1 MKRVVFVTALLCWG
15 AQPMAAPAPV
25 VEAAPSSARSGDL
38 NSRVERLERQMQAR
52 NQSQL
57 QLQQTLDQ
65 MQREIGELRGQSEN
79 QAYQIE
85 QMLQR
90 QRQLYQ
96 DLAKLQSAPAAQAA
110 PASTPSAGSPAV
122 SSLSEADAYTQALNL
137 ATKERRFDDAI
148 PAFRRFIEQYPES
161 SYTPNAYY
169 WLGQLLYNQ
178 GQLAEA
184 ATMFATVADKYP
196 QSSKR
201 SDSLLKQGLIADRQ
215 GDKAKAQGFF
225 KQVISEYGGSSAAQM
240 AQKHL
245 N

>member
-1 MKRVVFVTALLCWG
+1 MKRVVIVTALLCWG
-15 AQPMAAPAPV
+15 AQPLAAPAPV
-25 VEAAPSSARSGDL
+25 VEAAPSSARSGDI
-38 NSRVERLERQMQAR
+38 NSRVDRLERQMQAR

-79 QAYQIE
+79 QAYQIQ
-85 QMLQR
+85 QMLER

-96 DLAKLQSAPAAQAA
+96 DLAKLQSAPQAAA
-110 PASTPSAGSPAV
+110 PAATAPSSTPAV

-148 PAFRRFIEQYPES
+148 PAFRRFIEQYPDS

-184 ATMFATVADKYP
+184 GTMFATVADKYP
-196 QSSKR
+196 KSSKR

-215 GDKAKAQGFF
+215 GDKATAQRFF
-225 KQVISEYGGSSAAQM
+225 KQVISEYSGSSAANM

>member
-1 MKRVVFVTALLCWG
+1 MKRVVIVTALLCWG
-15 AQPMAAPAPV
+15 AQPLAAPAPV
-25 VEAAPSSARSGDL
+25 VEAAPSNARTGDL
-38 NSRVERLERQMQAR
+38 HSRVDRLERQMQAR

-65 MQREIGELRGQSEN
+65 MQREIGELRGQSES
-79 QAYQIE
+79 QAYQIQ
-85 QMLQR
+85 QMLER

-96 DLAKLQSAPAAQAA
+96 DLAKLQSAPQAAA
-110 PASTPSAGSPAV
+110 PAATSTPSSPSV

-148 PAFRRFIEQYPES
+148 PAFRSFIEQYPES
-161 SYTPNAYY
+161 SYTANAYY

-178 GQLAEA
+178 GQLGEA
-184 ATMFATVADKYP
+184 ATMFGTVADKYP

-201 SDSLLKQGLIADRQ
+201 SDSLLKQGLIAERQ
-215 GDKAKAQGFF
+215 GDKAKAQRFF
-225 KQVISEYGGSSAAQM
+225 KQVISEYSGSSAAQM

>member
-1 MKRVVFVTALLCWG
+1 MKRVVLLTALLCWG
-15 AQPMAAPAPV
+15 AQPLAAPAPV
-25 VEAAPSSARSGDL
+25 VDAAASGRTGDL
-38 NSRVERLERQMQAR
+38 NSRVDRLERQMQAR

-65 MQREIGELRGQSEN
+65 MQREISELRGQAEN

-85 QMLQR
+85 QMLER

-96 DLAKLQSAPAAQAA
+96 DLARLQSAPQGQVQA
-110 PASTPSAGSPAV
+110 PASRATGGAV

-148 PAFRRFIEQYPES
+148 PAFRQFIEQYPQS
-161 SYTPNAYY
+161 SYTANAYY

-178 GQLAEA
+178 GELGEA
-184 ATMFATVADKYP
+184 AQMFATVANDYP
-196 QSSKR
+196 NSSKR

-215 GDKAKAQGFF
+215 GDKATAQRFF
-225 KQVISEYGGSSAAQM
+225 KQVISEYGGSSAAKM

>member
-1 MKRVVFVTALLCWG
+1 MKRVVIVTALLCWG
-15 AQPMAAPAPV
+15 AQPLAAPAPV
-25 VEAAPSSARSGDL
+25 VEAAPSTASSGDL
-38 NSRVERLERQMQAR
+38 HSRVERLERQMQAR

-65 MQREIGELRGQSEN
+65 MQREIGELRGQSES
-79 QAYQIE
+79 QAYQIQ
-85 QMLQR
+85 QMLER

-96 DLAKLQSAPAAQAA
+96 DLAKLQSAPQAAA
-110 PASTPSAGSPAV
+110 PATTAPSTPSV

-148 PAFRRFIEQYPES
+148 PAFRRFIQQYPDS

-178 GQLAEA
+178 GQLDEA
-184 ATMFATVADKYP
+184 GNMFATVADKFP
-196 QSSKR
+196 QSAKR

-215 GDKAKAQGFF
+215 GDKAKAQRFF
-225 KQVISEYGGSSAAQM
+225 KQVISEYSGSSAAQM